1 MRSLTLACALVAASA
16 LPSLAEI
23 RIEDARIVA
32 GELRITG
39 RVSKG
44 GEVVIL
50 DDDVSVQANRTGR
63 FAFRLPYMPQ
73 RNCTVTLK
81 SGADEREAVIA
92 NCGLTGPQGE
102 RGEPGPMGAQGPRGE
117 PGPTGPA
124 GPAGAAG
131 PVGAAGPTGSP
142 GPQGMKGDA
151 GAAGPQ
157 GPKGDPGP
165 AGPQGPKGDPGP
177 AGPPGPAGVAAAA
190 APVSIRQ
197 VRVEG
202 CRAPYCEAVCDGGE
216 IMISALCLRTGQPT
230 FNRRESGETVVLCPG
245 DSAGITAFCLRQQ

>member
-1 MRSLTLACALVAASA
+1 VRTSSFALACALLALSA
-16 LPSLAEI
+16 VPSAAEI
-23 RIEDARIVA
+23 RIEEARIAA

-44 GEVVIL
+44 GEVVVV
-50 DDDVSVQANRTGR
+50 DDDVSVRADRSGR
-63 FAFRLPYMPQ
+63 FSFRVPYMPQ

-102 RGEPGPMGAQGPRGE
+102 KGEPGPTGAQGPRGE
-117 PGPTGPA
+117 PGPAGPA
-124 GPAGAAG
+124 GPAGAPG
-131 PVGAAGPTGSP
+131 SVGATGPAGVP

-151 GAAGPQ
+151 GPT
-157 GPKGDPGP
+157 
-165 AGPQGPKGDPGP
+165 GPQGPKGDPGP
-177 AGPPGPAGVAAAA
+177 AGPPGPAAAA
-190 APVSIRQ
+190 APVSIRP
-197 VRVEG
+197 VKVDG

-216 IMISALCLRTGQPT
+216 MMISALCLRAGQPT